1 MFATPTIGSEKDPK
15 ADSAAGIE
23 DQTDA
28 RHVNRHVSLLD
39 VDNTGLVLR
48 HRSRGTQDAGQMTTD
63 TIDKMI
69 ITNKLLE
76 TDNTAREIKVIAG
89 KILDKL
95 HKTINSITHGIR

>member
-1 MFATPTIGSEKDPK
+1 
-15 ADSAAGIE
+15 
-23 DQTDA
+23 
-28 RHVNRHVSLLD
+28 
-39 VDNTGLVLR
+39 
-48 HRSRGTQDAGQMTTD
+48 MTTD

-76 TDNTAREIKVIAG
+76 TDNTAREIKVIVG

>member
-1 MFATPTIGSEKDPK
+1 MFATPTIGSEKDPE
-15 ADSAAGIE
+15 ADNPAGIE

-28 RHVNRHVSLLD
+28 RHVNHHVIHLD
-39 VDNTGLVLR
+39 ADTIGLVLR

-76 TDNTAREIKVIAG
+76 TDNTAREIKVIVG
-89 KILDKL
+89 KTLDKL
-95 HKTINSITHGIR
+95 HKAINSITHEIR

>member
-1 MFATPTIGSEKDPK
+1 MFATPIIGSEKDPE
-15 ADSAAGIE
+15 ADNTAGIK

-28 RHVNRHVSLLD
+28 RHVSHHVSLLD
-39 VDNTGLVLR
+39 ADTTGLVPR